1 MSILIS
7 VFLGGGLGAIIR
19 YLVIEQVNKLFVVA
33 FPFGTIA
40 VNVIGAFLIGL
51 LSSYLAERL
60 DISENVKMF
69 LIVGFCGG
77 FTAFLCFLF
86 LCSARAQATRL
97 VLHTDKP
104 IRTAIA
110 IAAAMLH
117 PCRRRYSAACLLPKA
132 SSFAFSSAV
141 WSVFFSVALSCTSAF
156 SAFSAEP

>member
-19 YLVIEQVNKLFVVA
+19 YLVIEQVNKLFLVA

-60 DISENVKMF
+60 DVSENIKMF

-77 FTAFLCFLF
+77 FTTF
-86 LCSARAQATRL
+86 
-97 VLHTDKP
+97 
-104 IRTAIA
+104 
-110 IAAAMLH
+110 
-117 PCRRRYSAACLLPKA
+117 
-132 SSFAFSSAV
+132 SSFNIEFYQLFSNGEILSSLIYVTTTFVLTVVAFYIGVS
-141 WSVFFSVALSCTSAF
+141 LLKLI
-156 SAFSAEP
+156 

>member
-19 YLVIEQVNKLFVVA
+19 YLVIEQVNKLFLVA

-60 DISENVKMF
+60 DVSENVKMF

-77 FTAFLCFLF
+77 FTTF
-86 LCSARAQATRL
+86 
-97 VLHTDKP
+97 
-104 IRTAIA
+104 
-110 IAAAMLH
+110 
-117 PCRRRYSAACLLPKA
+117 
-132 SSFAFSSAV
+132 SSFNIEFYQLFNSGEILSSLIYVATTFVLTVVAFYIGVS
-141 WSVFFSVALSCTSAF
+141 LLKLI
-156 SAFSAEP
+156 